1 MYCLAMHC
9 VGLYIL
15 PYYILH
21 DPICTAIVAAICSI
35 TTSAINQTSMWFQV
49 MAATTRVRYKSR
61 NFADHRFIHLP
72 PIKTIGV
79 SAHAATM

>member
-21 DPICTAIVAAICSI
+21 DPICTATMAAICSI

-49 MAATTRVRYKSR
+49 MAATIRVRYESGE
-61 NFADHRFIHLP
+61 FADHRFKNLP
-72 PIKTIGV
+72 PIEMIGA
-79 SAHAATM
+79 SAHAATV